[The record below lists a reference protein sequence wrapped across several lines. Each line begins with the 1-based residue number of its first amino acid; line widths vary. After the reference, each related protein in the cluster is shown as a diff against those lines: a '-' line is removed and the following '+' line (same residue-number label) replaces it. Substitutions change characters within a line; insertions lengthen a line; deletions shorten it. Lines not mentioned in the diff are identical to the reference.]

1 VDGLT
6 LSPVGVD
13 KQAMSDSQSQGDPR
27 QERVLLETD
36 RQRIV
41 GLVTLPAEG
50 YQSRFS
56 DFLNRA
62 DVAFLPLVD
71 AQITPLEGGETMTQ
85 EFVAVGK
92 AHIRFAFSLDETS

>member
-1 VDGLT
+1 
-6 LSPVGVD
+6 
-13 KQAMSDSQSQGDPR
+13 MNDSQSQVDRR

-41 GLVTLPAEG
+41 GLVTLPPEG

-56 DFLNRA
+56 DFLNRT
-62 DVAFLPLVD
+62 DVTFLPLID
-71 AQITPLEGGETMTQ
+71 AQITPLDGGEMMTQ

-92 AHIRFAFSLDETS
+92 SHIRFAFSLEELP

>member
-1 VDGLT
+1 MND
-6 LSPVGVD
+6 P
-13 KQAMSDSQSQGDPR
+13 QSQVDHR

-41 GLVTLPAEG
+41 GLVTLPPEG

-56 DFLNRA
+56 DFLNRT

-71 AQITPLEGGETMTQ
+71 VEITLLESGEVMKQ
-85 EFVAVGK
+85 DFVAIGK
-92 AHIRFAFSLDETS
+92 PHIRFAFSLDETA